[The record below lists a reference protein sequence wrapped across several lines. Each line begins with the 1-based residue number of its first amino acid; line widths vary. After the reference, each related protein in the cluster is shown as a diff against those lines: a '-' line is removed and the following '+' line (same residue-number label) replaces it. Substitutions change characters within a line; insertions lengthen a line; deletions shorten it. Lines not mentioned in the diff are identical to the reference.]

1 MITTGELEITELQTL
16 NPNPVLQLG
25 LEYYNLMAYIF
36 LLISIVT
43 GILVGH
49 ELIRFTLDASSPAK

>member
-36 LLISIVT
+36 LLISIDT